1 METLERHLDA
11 VAGRMGGFLRGFYDP
26 RVHVG
31 SKAGFIL
38 EFRKIMDLPAL
49 GQPGHL
55 KKISYAK
62 AAASCR
68 VSMPSA
74 EIAAASDPVS
84 TLVRG
89 LHEASILSGETRGE
103 LPLDALESD
112 LTSLL
117 RIPIMVC
124 YLSIAD
130 RERFF
135 ADVKRMAGSQGLP
148 LVALEE
154 MPEHGRVACPKCGW
168 QLLPARHA
176 TILQCGKCAKQFEF
190 VRSLPMVSAV
200 AALVSYE
207 ILRRMVALD
216 VVNSYQ
222 EEGKI
227 VPLEFGGETA

>member
-1 METLERHLDA
+1 MEALERHLDA
-11 VAGRMGGFLRGFYDP
+11 VAARMGAFLRGYDDP
-26 RVHVG
+26 RIHVG

-49 GQPGHL
+49 GQPGQP

-62 AAASCR
+62 AATSRR
-68 VSMPSA
+68 VSMPSSEVA
-74 EIAAASDPVS
+74 VAADPVS

-89 LHEASILSGETRGE
+89 LHGAPILSGETRSE
-103 LPLDALESD
+103 LALGALESD

-117 RIPIMVC
+117 RIPIMVY
-124 YLSIAD
+124 YLAIAD
-130 RERFF
+130 RKRFF
-135 ADVKRMAGSQGLP
+135 TDVKRMAGSQGLP

-154 MPEHGRVACPKCGW
+154 MPENGRVACPKCGW
-168 QLLPARHA
+168 QLLPARQA
-176 TILQCGKCAKQFEF
+176 TILKCGKCMKQFEF
-190 VRSLPMVSAV
+190 VRSLPMVPAV

-207 ILRRMVALD
+207 MLRRMVALD

-227 VPLEFGGETA
+227 VPLEFGSETA